1 MDWLSG
7 GENKPEPKPL
17 TLRPPSGRELE
28 LVDAQEVEVRPP
40 PDDTQTGGSVA
51 RGLVDH
57 LSGGLRGHNQ
67 LSRNPPTLQTKL
79 GEDDDIYEED
89 DQQDEMLTGEG
100 SGTMVSGTKTTNVL
114 YKIEPNKFAFQQ
126 SKIYLFV
133 KDDIH
138 WSFTCFLAW
147 LFFLSFGVQPLNDY
161 GYADWRGED
170 PDSETNWNGDQGP
183 KMNSCRDAVDTSEN
197 RWQIFTCDP
206 DAENIVSGPSGS
218 GVVVISGILAAVGS
232 VIFITRFLQ
241 YDAADKHPELTVLG
255 YKYAVQKIYE
265 ACAKVR

>member
-28 LVDAQEVEVRPP
+28 LVDAQEVE
-40 PDDTQTGGSVA
+40 
-51 RGLVDH
+51 
-57 LSGGLRGHNQ
+57 
-67 LSRNPPTLQTKL
+67 TKL

-126 SKIYLFV
+126 SK
-133 KDDIH
+133 
-138 WSFTCFLAW
+138 
-147 LFFLSFGVQPLNDY
+147 
-161 GYADWRGED
+161 
-170 PDSETNWNGDQGP
+170 
-183 KMNSCRDAVDTSEN
+183 
-197 RWQIFTCDP
+197 
-206 DAENIVSGPSGS
+206 
-218 GVVVISGILAAVGS
+218 
-232 VIFITRFLQ
+232 LQ

-265 ACAKVR
+265 ACAKNPEGTMAQGYA

>member
-17 TLRPPSGRELE
+17 TLRTPSGRELE

-89 DQQDEMLTGEG
+89 DQQDEMLTG
-100 SGTMVSGTKTTNVL
+100 V
-114 YKIEPNKFAFQQ
+114 
-126 SKIYLFV
+126 
-133 KDDIH
+133 
-138 WSFTCFLAW
+138 CFSW
-147 LFFLSFGVQPLNDY
+147 LHP
-161 GYADWRGED
+161 
-170 PDSETNWNGDQGP
+170 
-183 KMNSCRDAVDTSEN
+183 
-197 RWQIFTCDP
+197 
-206 DAENIVSGPSGS
+206 
-218 GVVVISGILAAVGS
+218 IL
-232 VIFITRFLQ
+232 
-241 YDAADKHPELTVLG
+241 
-255 YKYAVQKIYE
+255 
-265 ACAKVR
+265 